1 MEAYVLPSD
10 LRKCSSMKTSQ
21 LTGER
26 LSPTALFITISP
38 LLCMLLIRFLIGG
51 GGAFVI
57 TLGRVFRFIGTSG
70 PQLLALLLQLLDDD
84 DEFCRSVE
92 GVCTSATGDIE
103 ATDELD
109 DGCRS
114 ESFRR
119 TVMSRG
125 VSESTSIGLTGGGT
139 VGIGGRWPRSYG
151 SRSYFIGG

>member
-1 MEAYVLPSD
+1 MLPSD

-70 PQLLALLLQLLDDD
+70 PQLLTLLLQLLDDD
-84 DEFCRSVE
+84 DEFCRSVVVV
-92 GVCTSATGDIE
+92 VCTSATGDID
-103 ATDELD
+103 AVDEFD

-125 VSESTSIGLTGGGT
+125 VSESTSMGLTGGGT
-139 VGIGGRWPRSYG
+139 VGIGGRWPSSYG

>member
-57 TLGRVFRFIGTSG
+57 TLGRVFRFIGTSA
-70 PQLLALLLQLLDDD
+70 PQLLPPLLLLLLDD
-84 DEFCRSVE
+84 ELCSRSV
-92 GVCTSATGDIE
+92 VCTSATGDSE
-103 ATDELD
+103 AVDELD
-109 DGCRS
+109 DCGCRS

-119 TVMSRG
+119 TVISSG
-125 VSESTSIGLTGGGT
+125 VSESTSIGLIGGGT
-139 VGIGGRWPRSYG
+139 AGTGARWPRSYG
-151 SRSYFIGG
+151 IRSYLMGG

>member
-1 MEAYVLPSD
+1 
-10 LRKCSSMKTSQ
+10 MKTSQ

-70 PQLLALLLQLLDDD
+70 PQLLPLLWLLLQLLDDD

-92 GVCTSATGDIE
+92 VVCTSATGDIE
-103 ATDELD
+103 AADELD
-109 DGCRS
+109 DDCRS

-125 VSESTSIGLTGGGT
+125 VSESTSMGLTGGGT
-139 VGIGGRWPRSYG
+139 VGIGGRWPSSYG